1 MSKNYTHIFLSL
13 LLSTCLIS
21 CSTFTKVQKSN
32 DYEYKL
38 RMAEN
43 YFVKENYT
51 NAQVLFEALLP
62 VFKGTAKFEN
72 IYYKYAYCAYRLEDY
87 VNAENLFKTF
97 LETFPSS
104 SKSEQIE
111 YIRAYSYYKQSSKVD
126 LDQTNTTKSI
136 ALMQAFINTHPN
148 AKQVVDATQI
158 IDVCRAKLELKAF
171 KAAELYFNLG
181 HYKASAVCLTNL
193 IYDFPDSPKADEYK
207 LLSIKAYYRY
217 AENSVI
223 GKQADRYM
231 QVVTECNDFADRF
244 TNSKFAA
251 EVNQLQNKAQNN
263 LKNIEHDQ
271 SQKTTGS

>member
-1 MSKNYTHIFLSL
+1 MAKSYTHI
-13 LLSTCLIS
+13 LLSFLLCAFLTS

-43 YFVKENYT
+43 YFVKGNYT
-51 NAQVLFEALLP
+51 NAQVLFESLLP

-72 IYYKYAYCAYRLEDY
+72 IYYKDAYCAYHLEDY
-87 VNAENLFKTF
+87 VAAENLFKAF

-104 SKSEQIE
+104 SKSEEIE
-111 YIRAYSYYKQSSKVD
+111 YVRAYSYYKQSPKVE

-148 AKQVVDATQI
+148 AKQVAEATQI
-158 IDVCRAKLELKAF
+158 IDACRSKLELKAF

-181 HYKASAVCLTNL
+181 HYKAAAVSLNNL

-217 AENSVI
+217 AENSI
-223 GKQADRYM
+223 IDKQADRYM
-231 QVVTECNDFADRF
+231 QVLTECADFADRF
-244 TNSKFAA
+244 TNSKLAV
-251 EVNQLQNKAQNN
+251 EVTQLQNKAQNN
-263 LKNIEHDQ
+263 LNNIQHDQ
-271 SQKTTGS
+271 SKKATGS